1 MITELSRIRQ
11 LWHTLYDGEHQAELA
26 ALITKLEEYKAR
38 HSLSPLPSE
47 WYQDAVVYSLYVDLF
62 AGSFEGLTEKL
73 DYLQALGVS
82 CLWLL
87 PVLDSPMKDAGF
99 DIRDFRKVRADLVA
113 SPSDPNEVFAAFL
126 QEAHARGMAV
136 IFDITLN
143 HSSIEHSWF
152 QAGKDDPSSPYRG
165 YYIWSD
171 TPELYREARIIFKG
185 MMESNWT
192 RSGDQYYFHRFF
204 DIQPDLNYRNPA
216 VLIEMTLV
224 LLDWLVQGVDGF
236 RADAIPYLWKEAGTN
251 CENLPKTHAIIK
263 LFRAAMDYLRPGSI
277 LLAEANQPPLEV
289 AKYFGDGD
297 ECQAAYHFPLMP
309 RLYRA
314 LAEANGQAIIDTLQ
328 PSFTPEPPEGCRWFT
343 FLRCHDELTL
353 EMVTPAE
360 RALIHRAYCRDQL
373 WDFRL
378 GEGISARLANL
389 LERDPRK
396 ILLLNHLLL
405 TLTGT
410 PILYYGDEVAK
421 ENDEAFYHATVAKTG
436 YRDSRY
442 LVRGPMAWE
451 AVEALADP
459 QSLASQVYYPL
470 QRLLLTRRNYL
481 ALSRGTLAFIAVG
494 DQRVLAYTR
503 QLGEQRLLMLANL
516 SGESVRVPVPAKLGA
531 SDLLEQ
537 PLKHDAA
544 SLTLAPFGYHWLAA
558 NTRPSRPSGQE

>member
-1 MITELSRIRQ
+1 MATELSRIRQ
-11 LWHTLYDGEHQAELA
+11 LWQTLYDGEHQAELA
-26 ALITKLEEYKAR
+26 AFIAKLEAYKA
-38 HSLSPLPSE
+38 SYALSPLPAQ
-47 WYQDAVVYSLYVDLF
+47 WYQDVVVYSLYVDLF
-62 AGSFEGLTEKL
+62 AGSFEGLTERL

-99 DIRDFRKVRADLVA
+99 DIRDFRRVRADLTA
-113 SPSDPNEVFAAFL
+113 SPSDPNAVFADFL
-126 QEAHARGMAV
+126 AEAHARGMAV

-143 HSSIEHSWF
+143 HSSIEHHWF
-152 QAGKDDPSSPYRG
+152 QAGKDDPSSPYRD

-171 TPELYREARIIFKG
+171 TSELYREARIIFKG
-185 MMESNWT
+185 MMDANWT
-192 RSGDQYYFHRFF
+192 KYGTQYYFHRFF
-204 DIQPDLNYRNPA
+204 DIQPDLNYRNPT
-216 VLIEMTLV
+216 VLSEMTFV

-251 CENLPKTHAIIK
+251 CENLPKTHIIIK
-263 LFRAAMDYLRPGSI
+263 IFRAAMDYLRPGSI

-289 AKYFGDGD
+289 AKYFGQGD

-314 LAEANGQAIIDTLQ
+314 LVEASGQAIIDTLQ
-328 PSFTPEPPEGCRWFT
+328 PSFTPELPESCQWFT

-360 RALIHRAYCRDQL
+360 RSLIYQAYCRDPL

-378 GEGISARLANL
+378 GEGISARLASL

-405 TLTGT
+405 TITGT

-421 ENDEAFYHATVAKTG
+421 ENDEAFYHAMVTKTG

-451 AVEALADP
+451 EVERALADP

-470 QRLLLTRRNYL
+470 QRLLLTRRKYL
-481 ALSRGTLAFIAVG
+481 ALSRGTLAFVDAG

-516 SGESVRVPVPAKLGA
+516 SGESVRVPTPEALGVLPD
-531 SDLLEQ
+531 SDLLGE

-544 SLTLAPFGYHWLAA
+544 SLTLAPFGWHWLAA
-558 NTRPSRPSGQE
+558 TR